1 MFCSD
6 GAEIGC
12 GGRSSVGEVM
22 NLRLMTAYAGA
33 TLIIGVALAMSV
45 AAILLKGYSRGWL
58 LIPISLFIVFGFG
71 IRRLQ
76 G

>member
-1 MFCSD
+1 
-6 GAEIGC
+6 
-12 GGRSSVGEVM
+12 M
-22 NLRLMTAYAGA
+22 NLRLMAAYAGA

-58 LIPISLFIVFGFG
+58 LIPISLFMVFGFG

>member
-1 MFCSD
+1 
-6 GAEIGC
+6 
-12 GGRSSVGEVM
+12 M
-22 NLRLMTAYAGA
+22 NLRLMMAYAGA
-33 TLIIGVALAMSV
+33 TLIIGIALGMSI

-58 LIPISLFIVFGFG
+58 LIPMSLFMVFGFG